1 MNKRK
6 KAWIPFVFP
15 CLYLLIFFF
24 LFIAYFPKLHDQRS
38 IRLSNNLIYTGF
50 DSYTNDEYVGSYY
63 YQFTDSGLHF
73 YLLDTRKED
82 GLTAPLH
89 FQGKMLPESEELTT
103 MKQTLAL
110 NSSFSQEDIDALM
123 NTNTYFQQISLALPM
138 KIAMGISVLLAVF
151 SIYEIVHHILLI
163 YQNKKCLIK

>member
-1 MNKRK
+1 
-6 KAWIPFVFP
+6 
-15 CLYLLIFFF
+15 
-24 LFIAYFPKLHDQRS
+24 
-38 IRLSNNLIYTGF
+38 
-50 DSYTNDEYVGSYY
+50 
-63 YQFTDSGLHF
+63 
-73 YLLDTRKED
+73 
-82 GLTAPLH
+82 
-89 FQGKMLPESEELTT
+89 MLPESEELTT

-123 NTNTYFQQISLALPM
+123 NTNTYFQQVSLALPM